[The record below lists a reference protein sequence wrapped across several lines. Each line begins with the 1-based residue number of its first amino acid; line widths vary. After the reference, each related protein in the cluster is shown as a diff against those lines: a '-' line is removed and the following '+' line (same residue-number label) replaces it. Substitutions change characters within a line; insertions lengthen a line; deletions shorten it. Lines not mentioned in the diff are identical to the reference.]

1 MQHSSSKLTISI
13 SEEPFKSLKKQL
25 SFPISLKAQSSPKH
39 KIAAAQLF
47 EHHSPYGNSSTLK
60 TKRRSSESTVPGNAS
75 PLSSNPSK
83 KSPSTHLK
91 IHKKNNTDYHLSQP
105 SQDSSTPKL
114 RKRSK
119 VRTLT
124 FKDSRQPNL
133 SLRDNTI
140 NSFNSILLASSLNS
154 TSKSKISVPELEQ
167 IIAVRLSRCQDI
179 ESRFKVFQDLFEV
192 LISQDEEYSGLLK
205 RIKLEYEEQLERL
218 KQYKQDHKCSYNDSD
233 LYIYKDKIEIL
244 SKENLQLSE

>member
-13 SEEPFKSLKKQL
+13 SEEPFTTLKKQL
-25 SFPISLKAQSSPKH
+25 SFPTNLKAQLSPKH

-47 EHHSPYGNSSTLK
+47 EHHSPYGSSSTLK
-60 TKRRSSESTVPGNAS
+60 TKRRSSESTIPGSAS

-91 IHKKNNTDYHLSQP
+91 IHKKNNTEYNLPQP
-105 SQDSSTPKL
+105 SQDSNTPKV
-114 RKRSK
+114 RKRSQL
-119 VRTLT
+119 RNLT

-140 NSFNSILLASSLNS
+140 TSFNSLLLASSINS
-154 TSKSKISVPELEQ
+154 SSKSKISVPELEQ
-167 IIAVRLSRCQDI
+167 IIAVKLSRCQDI
-179 ESRFKVFQDLFEV
+179 ESRFKVFQELFDV
-192 LISQDEEYSGLLK
+192 LISQDEEYSSLLK

-218 KQYKQDHKCSYNDSD
+218 KQYKQVQKCSPQDSD

-244 SKENLQLSE
+244 SKENLRLSL